1 MMSSQLPR
9 PVSEPLPCDVLLTLH
24 KQYGLVPTA
33 VSTLVGGHQS
43 NAFRL
48 DCGAQRVVLKLGPCW
63 RSSAELE
70 WSYTA
75 AEHVA
80 QVMAVAAIPL
90 RTTAKARVVR
100 VGGRPMT
107 VWPYVE
113 GRGIDVSSDKECD
126 LTAAVLG
133 RMQARLATW
142 RGPGARPATSPFA
155 LAMRRPARVPEALR
169 DAGLDRW
176 LTRWRAGRGRLQ
188 GPMHGDFWGNNV
200 LFDGHRIA
208 AVIDWDDT
216 RVGSLDREL
225 AWAVWEFCGNPGLAA
240 LDGPKACR
248 FLARY
253 ASGGGPVPVADRSFV
268 VPLIREHLRYEA
280 LRALGAAEHG
290 EIVDHGYTASAIRAF
305 AALRGQSLGSVARP
319 RQLRPKAV
327 PAAPDSPQDIAA
339 PACRIGRTPRC
350 GEQTGRT

>member
-1 MMSSQLPR
+1 MSSQPPR
-9 PVSEPLPCDVLLTLH
+9 PVSEPLPCGVLLTLH

-33 VSTLVGGHQS
+33 VSTLGGGHQS

-80 QVMAVAAIPL
+80 QAMAVAAIPL

-113 GRGIDVSSDKECD
+113 GRGIDVLSDKECD

-169 DAGLDRW
+169 DAGLDCW

-188 GPMHGDFWGNNV
+188 GQRRFHRVEGRTR
-200 LFDGHRIA
+200 LFFRLRRSRKI
-208 AVIDWDDT
+208 
-216 RVGSLDREL
+216 L
-225 AWAVWEFCGNPGLAA
+225 P
-240 LDGPKACR
+240 CR
-248 FLARY
+248 RD
-253 ASGGGPVPVADRSFV
+253 P
-268 VPLIREHLRYEA
+268 
-280 LRALGAAEHG
+280 LRAGG
-290 EIVDHGYTASAIRAF
+290 SAI
-305 AALRGQSLGSVARP
+305 ALAGGIHVALF
-319 RQLRPKAV
+319 RQLQRRDRPIQLVGMAQHRL
-327 PAAPDSPQDIAA
+327 PALAG
-339 PACRIGRTPRC
+339 RIEIGN
-350 GEQTGRT
+350 